1 MLQHVNCPGMHRREF
16 IKGSA
21 ILGLT
26 LATTPLAVA
35 KSGMYHSH
43 TKRKVFRI
51 LAADRV
57 NVGTLPVMRAFAG
70 NHLDR
75 VSPYVLFDEFGPV
88 NLAAESDPLRVDA
101 HPHAGDTPTTYF
113 LEGTGH

>member
-75 VSPYVLFDEFGPV
+75 VSPTSSSMSLGRSTWRRSPIHC
-88 NLAAESDPLRVDA
+88 A
-101 HPHAGDTPTTYF
+101 
-113 LEGTGH
+113 